1 MLEAETDVDVL
12 YDWITFEL
20 HQPLTADRYITG
32 LDEAIRQLVIY
43 ADSIAFSRYD
53 YIQSRYGPNARHII
67 YKKMVIIY
75 TITGNTIFIKRV
87 MSANLIR

>member
-1 MLEAETDVDVL
+1 MPEVKADIKSIFSKIA
-12 YDWITFEL
+12 YGFK
-20 HQPLTADRYITG
+20 QPLTARRYRNG
-32 LDEAIRQLVIY
+32 LLKAIRRLPVY

-53 YIQSRYGPNARHII
+53 YIQSRYGPNARHIT